1 MGPSAPQ
8 LYSFYDEDIPNL
20 INTHVGTENYLLSPL
35 PVQQN
40 FRLRFSHLM
49 SLGRTRLLRSDL
61 FPSIHGV
68 SIVCS

>member
-40 FRLRFSHLM
+40 FPATVFAFDVF
-49 SLGRTRLLRSDL
+49 G
-61 FPSIHGV
+61 
-68 SIVCS
+68 